1 MRFASSIIIGLLAA
15 NGLAQTVADPDQQPA
30 EPSAIAEPQ
39 PSEPAAQPSAQP
51 SAPASEPSNP
61 SDDDTPQTD
70 AEPTAVPGPTAD
82 EPVATGDASQVSEG
96 EQPTAT
102 ATDGD
107 DDDEATTAAEGTA
120 TADATATDDDTTAA
134 ATDTDTDDDDATDTA
149 TLTATESAAPTSTGA
164 VVEVDLKNATI
175 GDNAELIQV
184 DGKTAIKLSAPANG
198 KATFT
203 VPVDTNSDNF
213 DDDDLIYIV
222 ASILVGEGSA
232 KLRKRATKTDCTLQI
247 QAGSANV
254 YSEPLYTT
262 DGKFQDVKSSG
273 IRSSDNP
280 GAANVQV
287 TQSCGD
293 KPSPLTVG
301 NVRAGT
307 ESGIKSSSGSG
318 GSGGSSGSGNGSG
331 GKGGD
336 GSGSGSGSG
345 SGTSTADG
353 ANASETGDSGNV
365 GSTAR
370 ASIGALAAAILA
382 VAAFV

>member
-1 MRFASSIIIGLLAA
+1 MRFAPSVLIGLLAV
-15 NGLAQTVADPDQQPA
+15 NGLAQTVADPEQQP

-39 PSEPAAQPSAQP
+39 PSAPAAEP
-51 SAPASEPSNP
+51 SAPVQQPTNP
-61 SDDDTPQTD
+61 SSDGDNDDDDTPQSD
-70 AEPTAVPGPTAD
+70 AGTAPTAVPEPSAN
-82 EPVATGDASQVSEG
+82 EPVETADASQV

-102 ATDGD
+102 ATDDD
-107 DDDEATTAAEGTA
+107 DDDEASSAVVGTA
-120 TADATATDDDTTAA
+120 TADASATDNEATATATDTG
-134 ATDTDTDDDDATDTA
+134 DDDATNTA

-164 VVEVDLKNATI
+164 VVEVNLKNATI
-175 GDNAELIQV
+175 GDNAELIEF
-184 DGKTAIKLSAPANG
+184 DGKPAIKLSAPANG
-198 KATFT
+198 QATFT
-203 VPVDTNSDNF
+203 VPVETDDDDF
-213 DDDDLIYIV
+213 DDDELIYIV

-254 YSEPLYTT
+254 YNQPLYTT

-293 KPSPLTVG
+293 TPSPLTVG

-318 GSGGSSGSGNGSG
+318 GSGGSGGNGSG
-331 GKGGD
+331 GKG
-336 GSGSGSGSG
+336 GSGSGSG

-353 ANASETGDSGNV
+353 ANASETSDSGNV
-365 GSTAR
+365 GSKTR
-370 ASIGALAAAILA
+370 TSIGALAAAILA
-382 VAAFV
+382 AAAFV